1 MTLYLLIGLIY
12 WAINSFVRKLD
23 TEGDWLLPIVW
34 FIAWPL
40 AFAYWFIIFLEK
52 LAQLIFDWLD
62 NKNRT
67 KHF

>member
-1 MTLYLLIGLIY
+1 MIIYFLIGLSY
-12 WAINSFVRKLD
+12 WALNSFVRKLD

-40 AFAYWFIIFLEK
+40 AFASWFIIFLEK